1 VVLIQ
6 SGITL
11 KLSLILN
18 DVAYNDVG
26 TRINTKNVGRF
37 DEDCRKSIKV
47 KNEVR
52 KKCIIRDTRV
62 NKEDYKKRTKLVRS
76 VQTRKEKW

>member
-76 VQTRKEKW
+76 VQTRKEK

>member
-1 VVLIQ
+1 MVLIQ

-76 VQTRKEKW
+76 VQTRKEK

>member
-1 VVLIQ
+1 M
-6 SGITL
+6 
-11 KLSLILN
+11 
-18 DVAYNDVG
+18 AYNDVG

-76 VQTRKEKW
+76 VQTRKEK